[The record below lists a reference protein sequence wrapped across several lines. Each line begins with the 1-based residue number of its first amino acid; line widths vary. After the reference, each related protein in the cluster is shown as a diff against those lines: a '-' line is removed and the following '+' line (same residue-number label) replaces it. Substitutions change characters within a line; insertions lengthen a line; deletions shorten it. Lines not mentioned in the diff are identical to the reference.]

1 MDRQRLD
8 VKQAAQILGIS
19 TDAVHKRVK
28 RGSLESDK
36 DSDGRVYVYLDD
48 SLDDGYTR
56 LDDGYTPDQETE
68 DVVVEVLR
76 DQVEYLREQLDKERE
91 ANRENR
97 RLLAAALERIPE
109 LEPAEPREPTVS
121 TSEERGGSETPQDQ
135 EQPSWWRRIFGS

>member
-8 VKQAAQILGIS
+8 VKQAAQVLGIS

-36 DSDGRVYVYLDD
+36 DSDGRVYVYLDN
-48 SLDDGYTR
+48 SLDYGYTR
-56 LDDGYTPDQETE
+56 LDDGYTPHQETE
-68 DVVVEVLR
+68 DVVVEVLH